1 MKNPMLAPALCLLLI
16 LGALYFSLAFVALV
30 GMMANDAMSR
40 VDAGI
45 ARIGEWGIRGHG

>member
-1 MKNPMLAPALCLLLI
+1 MKNLMRAPALCLLLV
-16 LGALYFSLAFVALV
+16 LGAVYCALAIVALV
-30 GMMANDAMSR
+30 GMMADEAMGR

>member
-1 MKNPMLAPALCLLLI
+1 MRNMMRVPALCLLLV
-16 LGALYFSLAFVALV
+16 LGAVYFGLALVALV
-30 GMMANDAMSR
+30 GMMADEAMGR

>member
-1 MKNPMLAPALCLLLI
+1 MKNLMRAPALCLLLV
-16 LGALYFSLAFVALV
+16 LGAVYFALALVALV
-30 GMMANDAMSR
+30 GMMADEAMGR